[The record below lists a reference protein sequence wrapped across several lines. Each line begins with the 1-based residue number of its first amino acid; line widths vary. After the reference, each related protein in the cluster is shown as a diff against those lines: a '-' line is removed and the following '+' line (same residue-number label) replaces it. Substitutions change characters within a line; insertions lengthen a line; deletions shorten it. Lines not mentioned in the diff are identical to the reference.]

1 MLTSFPAEEGP
12 LPRVATSFAP
22 PPSWVACT
30 LLGER
35 RGDPAGDCQ
44 GAGGGTGG
52 RGERAGRWAAPGG
65 RCSVW
70 EWSGTAEGNVA
81 GRKRRLRLALR
92 RPGST
97 LALGGQCR
105 APVGVTIGR
114 GVRSGVP
121 GSGGSAAACW
131 ARLAQR
137 AAFLPTGRACPS
149 PHCPTAAAC
158 PR

>member
-12 LPRVATSFAP
+12 LPRAAPSFAP

-52 RGERAGRWAAPGG
+52 RGEGAGRWAAPGG

-70 EWSGTAEGNVA
+70 EWSGTAEGERGGKEGAVEA
-81 GRKRRLRLALR
+81 GAEA
-92 RPGST
+92 PGLHAGT
-97 LALGGQCR
+97 
-105 APVGVTIGR
+105 GR
-114 GVRSGVP
+114 TVP
-121 GSGGSAAACW
+121 GSC
-131 ARLAQR
+131 
-137 AAFLPTGRACPS
+137 GR
-149 PHCPTAAAC
+149 HDR
-158 PR
+158 PRGL